1 MTQLLRIFSQKVV
14 RTAATCW
21 MLVLLIADFPFSGAS
36 VWMDIFVTPN
46 ISVNVTFFYH
56 TEKST
61 VLDEKVIGCLCCF
74 RY

>member
-1 MTQLLRIFSQKVV
+1 
-14 RTAATCW
+14 

-74 RY
+74 RYWAEKNHSKKTEIQKYHIL